1 VSYNPKLTGERMNK
15 VNEASPANK
24 VSDVERVVMR
34 YPADNTKEP
43 VYLIIQA
50 CTVDRC
56 LSAMQKYLDEHGFG
70 CGLGPVVSDLTL
82 MAMGTLCAIESDA

>member
-1 VSYNPKLTGERMNK
+1 MNE
-15 VNEASPANK
+15 VNEESPASER
-24 VSDVERVVMR
+24 SDVHRLVMR

-56 LSAMQKYLDEHGFG
+56 LSAMQQYLDEHGFG

-82 MAMGTLCAIESDA
+82 MAMGARCAIESDA